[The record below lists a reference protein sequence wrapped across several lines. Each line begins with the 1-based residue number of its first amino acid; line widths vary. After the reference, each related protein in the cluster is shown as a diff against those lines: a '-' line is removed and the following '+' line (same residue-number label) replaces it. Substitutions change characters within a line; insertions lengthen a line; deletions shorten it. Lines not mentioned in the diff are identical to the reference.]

1 MILAHFLLAAVTYL
15 SPVHFDVSLA
25 GNFGEPRP
33 NHFHAG
39 LDIKTQQVEGKAVYS
54 IGDGFV
60 CRVSKNV
67 GGMGNAVYV
76 KHPEGYTSVY
86 AHLQR
91 FAPAIEAVVRKWQ
104 YKNKT
109 DEIDI
114 NLDAT
119 ACPVAKGQLIALSG
133 DSGASLGPHLHL
145 EIHQNDTWNI
155 LDPLDFL
162 PELLEDSVSP
172 RAHAIMAYPL
182 SGQGVVCGKN
192 TPTRFDFEN
201 DQIKDSVIAWG
212 KVGFGLYADDFMQG
226 SSNRFGIRYTALY
239 VDGKE
244 VFSSNIDNIPVEC
257 HRMVNLWGDYDYY
270 AENQQ
275 WFLKSFLMPGN
286 TLPFIKTDASK
297 GIIDFNQ
304 QRTYQLTYVLSDRFG
319 NKAQYSFEVFAQPI
333 EVKQQ
338 QPEAND
344 SVSFKREEDNEA
356 RLEGMVIR
364 VPKGGMME
372 DAWVKPS
379 DKVKGTKM
387 SKGYMLAR
395 KSMPLFQKAQLRMKV
410 EADVEDKDKL
420 YVFAQRRGKKD
431 ELAPDAMPRIYI
443 PAKYAE
449 GWMECEVDDIG
460 NTFAVDL
467 DDCPPKLI
475 PINEKQWEEEAT
487 LLVDV
492 RDEQTGVAE
501 FHAFI
506 DGQFILFNHVKKSSR
521 MVCCLKDTPVA
532 PNGMERKLQLKA
544 RDHVGNLTV
553 YDTTIHY

>member
-1 MILAHFLLAAVTYL
+1 MIFANILLAAVTYV

-39 LDIKTQQVEGKAVYS
+39 LDIKTQQMEGKAVYS

-76 KHPEGYTSVY
+76 RHPEGYTSVY

-104 YKNKT
+104 YKNQA

-119 ACPVAKGQLIALSG
+119 DCPVAKGQLIALSG
-133 DSGASLGPHLHL
+133 DTGASVGPHLHL
-145 EIHQNDTWNI
+145 EIHQNDNWNI
-155 LDPLDFL
+155 LDPLDFM

-172 RAHAIMAYPL
+172 KAHAIMAYPMN
-182 SGQGVVCGKN
+182 GAGMVCGKN
-192 TPTRFDFEN
+192 TSVRFDFED
-201 DQIKDSVIAWG
+201 DQVKDSIFAWG
-212 KVGFGLYADDFMQG
+212 KVGFGICADDYMQG

-244 VFSSNIDNIPVEC
+244 VFSSNIDYIPVDC
-257 HRMVNLWGDYDYY
+257 HKMVNVWGDYDYY
-270 AENQQ
+270 AGNQQ
-275 WFLKSFLMPGN
+275 WFLKSFLTQGN

-297 GIIDFNQ
+297 GIVDFNQ
-304 QRTYQLTYVLSDRFG
+304 KRTYQLTYVLSDRFG
-319 NKAQYSFEVFAQPI
+319 NKSQYSFLVHAQPM
-333 EVKQQ
+333 EMKQQ
-338 QPEAND
+338 PAAND
-344 SVSFKREEDNEA
+344 SIPFKHEKDNEA
-356 RLEGMVIR
+356 RTEGMVIK

-372 DAWVKPS
+372 DAWVKLS
-379 DKVKGTKM
+379 DRARATKV
-387 SKGYMLAR
+387 SKGYMLAQ
-395 KSMPLFQKAQLRMKV
+395 KSMPLFQKAQLRIKV
-410 EADVEDKDKL
+410 DADVEDKDKL
-420 YVFAQRRGKKD
+420 YVFALRRGRMD
-431 ELAPDAMPRIYI
+431 ELAPDAIPRVYI
-443 PAKYAE
+443 PAKYVD
-449 GWMECEVDDIG
+449 GWMECEVEDIG
-460 NTFAVDL
+460 NTFSVDV
-467 DDCPPKLI
+467 DDSPPKLI
-475 PINEKQWEEEAT
+475 PVNEKRWEEEAT

-501 FHAFI
+501 FHASI

-521 MVCCLKDTPVA
+521 MVCCLKDTPVV
-532 PNGMERKLQLKA
+532 PNGNERKLLLKA
-544 RDHVGNLTV
+544 RDNVGNITV

>member
-1 MILAHFLLAAVTYL
+1 MIFSNILLAAVTYI

-67 GGMGNAVYV
+67 GGMGNAIYV
-76 KHPEGYTSVY
+76 RHPDGYTSVY

-91 FAPAIEAVVRKWQ
+91 FTPAIEAVVRKWQ
-104 YKNKT
+104 YKNQS

-114 NLDAT
+114 QLDAT
-119 ACPVAKGQLIALSG
+119 VCPVAKGQLIALSG

-145 EIHQNDTWNI
+145 EIHQNDTWDI
-155 LDPLDFL
+155 LDPLDFM
-162 PELLEDSVSP
+162 PDLLQDSVCP
-172 RAHAIMAYPL
+172 KVHAIMAYPVN
-182 SGQGVVCGKN
+182 GQGMVCGKN
-192 TPTRFDFEN
+192 TPVRFDFEN
-201 DQIKDSVIAWG
+201 DQISDSVVAWG
-212 KVGFGLYADDFMQG
+212 KVGFGIYADDFMQG
-226 SSNRFGIRYTALY
+226 SSNKFGIRYTALY

-244 VFSSNIDNIPVEC
+244 VFSSNIDYIPVDC

-270 AENQQ
+270 AAKQQ
-275 WFLKSFLMPGN
+275 WFLKSFLVPGN

-304 QRTYQLTYVLSDRFG
+304 KRTYQLTYVLSDRFG
-319 NKAQYSFEVFAQPI
+319 NKAQYSFTVSAKPV
-333 EVKQQ
+333 EVKQ
-338 QPEAND
+338 PPATND
-344 SVSFKREEDNEA
+344 SIPFKQEEDNEA
-356 RLEGMVIR
+356 RLEGMVIK

-379 DKVKGTKM
+379 DRARHTRVA
-387 SKGYMLAR
+387 KGYMLAQ
-395 KSMPLFQKAQLRMKV
+395 KSMPLFKKAILRIKV
-410 EADVEDKDKL
+410 DNDVEDKDKL
-420 YVFAQRRGKKD
+420 YVFAQRRTKRD
-431 ELAPDAMPRIYI
+431 ELAPDAMPRMYI
-443 PAKYAE
+443 PAKYVD

-460 NTFAVDL
+460 NIFSVDV
-467 DDCPPKLI
+467 DDRPPRLI
-475 PINEKQWEEEAT
+475 PINEKRWEEDAT

-492 RDEQTGVAE
+492 KDEQTGVAE
-501 FHAFI
+501 FRAFI

-521 MVCCLKDTPVA
+521 MVCCLKDTPVM
-532 PNGMERKLQLKA
+532 PNGTERKLELKA

-553 YDTTIHY
+553 YDTTILY